1 MNKLL
6 QLIVDYNI
14 KLKINMK
21 FAIIAALFAVASA
34 AEEKCPDAVTVE
46 AFKDKECAT
55 AAEEA
60 D

>member
-1 MNKLL
+1 MNKIL

-34 AEEKCPDAVTVE
+34 EKCPASVTVE
-46 AFKDKECAT
+46 AFSDKECTT
-55 AAEEA
+55 AAEAA